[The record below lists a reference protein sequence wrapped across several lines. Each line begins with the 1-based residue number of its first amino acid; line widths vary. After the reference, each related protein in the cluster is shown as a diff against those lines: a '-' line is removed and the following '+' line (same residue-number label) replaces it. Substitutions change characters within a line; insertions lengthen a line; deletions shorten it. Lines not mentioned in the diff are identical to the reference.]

1 MRSQLIMCRKYC
13 VTAEIVTHTHT
24 RTRTEKNAK
33 GKKTQEIIASNQLWS
48 MEFHV
53 HCKMCKYIYL
63 LFYLPIVLFAFC
75 AYKVLE
81 SGWTNAFAGCGFV

>member
-24 RTRTEKNAK
+24 HKKNAK
-33 GKKTQEIIASNQLWS
+33 GKKNSRNNPASNQLWS

>member
-1 MRSQLIMCRKYC
+1 MRSQLIMFRKYC

-24 RTRTEKNAK
+24 HKKNAK
-33 GKKTQEIIASNQLWS
+33 GKKTQEIIQLVTSCGRWNS
-48 MEFHV
+48 MFIAK
-53 HCKMCKYIYL
+53 CANTFIYF
-63 LFYLPIVLFAFC
+63 FYLPIVLFAFC